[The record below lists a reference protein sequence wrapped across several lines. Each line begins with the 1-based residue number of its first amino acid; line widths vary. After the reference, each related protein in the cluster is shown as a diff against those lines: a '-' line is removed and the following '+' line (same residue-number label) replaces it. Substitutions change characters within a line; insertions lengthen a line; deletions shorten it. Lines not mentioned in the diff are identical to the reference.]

1 MDNGQDITSQSTTI
15 IAVSAGL
22 SFVAFLAVILRFL
35 VRRYKSGKY
44 YLDDHLI
51 VIGLVSGSIT
61 ARSSQHGTK
70 LSLDSRTR
78 CHDQ

>member
-1 MDNGQDITSQSTTI
+1 MDNGQDVTSQSTTI

-22 SFVAFLAVILRFL
+22 SFLALLAVTLRFL
-35 VRRYKSGKY
+35 VRRHKSGKY

-51 VIGLVSGSIT
+51 VVGLVSLSIKM
-61 ARSSQHGTK
+61 RFSQHGTK
-70 LSLDSRTR
+70 FSLDSRTW